1 MDLDMIITH
10 LDNFVDTWKGWGN
23 VLGGLDKLV
32 NFELGSILKLSSDF
46 DKAGAEIISTS
57 SNGVELSSGL
67 IKFK

>member
-1 MDLDMIITH
+1 MDLDSIITH

-32 NFELGSILKLSSDF
+32 NFELGSILTLSSNF
-46 DKAGAEIISTS
+46 DEASSNIITTS